1 MLRRILQHKPE
12 DGSLNKF
19 SSNLP
24 VRARLCR
31 RLEEEGVEVFLGV
44 DVLNVGPES
53 VVVQDNTVAPSA
65 VASVTL
71 GETSGPQ
78 DGNVVT
84 PKKTAISADL
94 VIWTAGATVNRLVAQ
109 LAESLAKDGRG
120 KVQTDRFLRAK
131 SDLDIF
137 VLGDNAVVSGKPYTR
152 DCSHL

>member
-1 MLRRILQHKPE
+1 M
-12 DGSLNKF
+12 
-19 SSNLP
+19 
-24 VRARLCR
+24 
-31 RLEEEGVEVFLGV
+31 EVFLGV

-53 VVVQDNTVAPSA
+53 VVVQDNTLPPSA

-71 GETSGPQ
+71 GEEASSPQ
-78 DGNVVT
+78 DGTVVT

-94 VIWTAGATVNRLVAQ
+94 VIWTAGATVNRLVSQ

-137 VLGDNAVVSGKPYTR
+137 VLGDNAVVSGKPHTAGLQ
-152 DCSHL
+152 SLL

>member
-1 MLRRILQHKPE
+1 
-12 DGSLNKF
+12 
-19 SSNLP
+19 
-24 VRARLCR
+24 LCR

-71 GETSGPQ
+71 GEEASGPQ
-78 DGNVVT
+78 EGNVVT

-137 VLGDNAVVSGKPYTR
+137 VLGDNAVVSGKPHTAR
-152 DCSHL
+152 WQPRIDMCRPNVLLGSEPT